1 MTSDLAAETAR
12 ADRAEAKLAAMALRL
27 REVLASVDEALGTSE
42 GMELCAVCGG
52 CGFWAENG
60 KCATCYPEPGGYM
73 ERAIH
78 ATRELGTAPETNH
91 ERSHRLDREARAGVP
106 VCGRCMSA
114 ACPGRNDSDKCE
126 RLRG

>member
-27 REVLASVDEALGTSE
+27 REVLASGDEALGPETWDV
-42 GMELCAVCGG
+42 CPKCGG
-52 CGFWAENG
+52 RAAWADSG
-60 KCATCYPEPGGYM
+60 DCAACYPEPGGYM